1 MVPIIGMETGTRG
14 TVVKLAAE
22 TGIKVVVSNVIP
34 MTFDAALYDLA
45 MGPME
50 LPRGLGVC

>member
-1 MVPIIGMETGTRG
+1 MLLIIGMETGTRG
-14 TVVKLAAE
+14 TVVKLVAE
-22 TGIKVVVSNVIP
+22 TGIKVVVSCIVP

-50 LPRGLGVC
+50 LSRGLGVC